1 MPRAIAAIGGVLSAF
16 AIIFGLGSLIATQLN
31 RLAGDL
37 LCYQTTIENT
47 IQSVRSFTG
56 GSATLERA
64 AGMLHDLSKEIARPK
79 ATPSGRRSNPGIA
92 KFGKEPQG
100 HLELE

>member
-16 AIIFGLGSLIATQLN
+16 AIIFGLRSLIATQLN

-37 LCYQTTIENT
+37 LCYQTIENT

-64 AGMLHDLSKEIARPK
+64 AGMLHDLSKEIDRPK
-79 ATPSGRRSNPGIA
+79 ATPSGRRSHP
-92 KFGKEPQG
+92 E
-100 HLELE
+100 

>member
-37 LCYQTTIENT
+37 PRYQTTIENK
-47 IQSVRSFTG
+47 IQSVRGFTG
-56 GSATLERA
+56 GSSTLERA
-64 AGMLHDLSKEIARPK
+64 AGMLRKEIDKPK
-79 ATPSGRRSNPGIA
+79 AAPVAGVQTP
-92 KFGKEPQG
+92 E
-100 HLELE
+100 